1 MVIALD
7 GHSSSGKSTLAKDL
21 SSLLSVSHI
30 DSGAMYRAITLYFI
44 RHNVDINNKSTVAYA
59 LESINIS
66 FKVVDGK
73 TVTVLNGSVV
83 ESDIRTMEV
92 SDLVS
97 DVAAISS
104 VRRYLVSQQRR
115 LADAQSIIMD
125 GRDIGTVVFP
135 EADVKLFV
143 TASIEV
149 RTQRR
154 YDELKARGVEITIDE
169 VRANL
174 TKRDHIDSTR
184 EDSPL
189 KQAEDAILLDTGSL
203 DRSGMIASA
212 TKMIHEKMIK
222 NNV

>member
-203 DRSGMIASA
+203 DRSAMIASA

>member
-44 RHNVDINNKSTVAYA
+44 RHKVDINNKSTVAYA